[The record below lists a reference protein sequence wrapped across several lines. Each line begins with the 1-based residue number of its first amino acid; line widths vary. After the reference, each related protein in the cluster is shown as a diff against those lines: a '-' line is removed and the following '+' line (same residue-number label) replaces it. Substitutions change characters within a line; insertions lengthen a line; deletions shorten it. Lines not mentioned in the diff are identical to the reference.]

1 MRFNLRTFGFLM
13 GLMVATNCSAE
24 NKFGPFEII
33 ADSVR
38 SELWLSTG
46 FQTWHF
52 NNKLG
57 LNGHNPGWGLDY
69 RFSTTASV
77 TGGKFYNSDWND
89 SRYLGL
95 SWYPLS
101 VGPLH
106 FGVFAGLFDGYPRM
120 MNGGAFLA
128 AVPAISAEYN
138 RVGVNLAI
146 VPTIQDRLYGGISL
160 QLKLKVY

>member
-1 MRFNLRTFGFLM
+1 MRTACFLM
-13 GLMVATNCSAE
+13 GLLFAANCSAAD
-24 NKFGPFEII
+24 KLGPFDIV
-33 ADSVR
+33 ADSAR

-52 NNKLG
+52 NNNLG
-57 LNGHNPGWGLDY
+57 LNGHNPGWGIDY

-77 TGGKFYNSDWND
+77 TGGKFYNSDWHD

-101 VGPLH
+101 AGPLR
-106 FGVFAGLFDGYPRM
+106 FGMFAGMFDGYPRM

-128 AVPAISAEYN
+128 AVPSISAEYK
-138 RVGVNLAI
+138 RVGANLAI
-146 VPTIQDRLYGGISL
+146 VPTIQDRLHGGISL
-160 QLKLKVY
+160 QLKLKLY